1 MSFFQRREVGRI
13 YVIRME
19 LPDGYVVHKIGMC
32 NSDRSVDRMLE
43 ILRSWFMRFRFIPYC
58 ELRLDM
64 QTNYP
69 KELEAHIH
77 KILDRHRFT
86 PHMKVEGGT
95 EMFIG
100 IDEFRVLHYL
110 RTFNEDLI
118 PKLNMSDKDY
128 EHFGQ
133 LISP

>member
-1 MSFFQRREVGRI
+1 MAFFERKDVGRI

-19 LPDGYVVHKIGMC
+19 LPDGYIVHKIGMC
-32 NSDRSVDRMLE
+32 NSNRSVDRMLE

-58 ELRLDM
+58 ELKLDM
-64 QTNYP
+64 ECNCP

-77 KILDRHRFT
+77 KILGHQQFH
-86 PHMKVEGGT
+86 PHMKVDGGC

-110 RTFNEDLI
+110 RTFNEDLAGR
-118 PKLNMSDKDY
+118 LNLTDKDY
-128 EHFGQ
+128 ENLGQ

>member
-1 MSFFQRREVGRI
+1 MAFFARRDVGRI

-64 QTNYP
+64 ETSYP

-77 KILDRHRFT
+77 NILAHQRFH

-100 IDEFRVLHYL
+100 IDEFRVIHYL
-110 RTFNEDLI
+110 KTFNEDLV
-118 PKLNMSDKDY
+118 PKLNMTGPQY
-128 EHFGQ
+128 EILGQ
-133 LISP
+133 LVSP

>member
-1 MSFFQRREVGRI
+1 MAFFQKRETGRI

-19 LPDGYVVHKIGMC
+19 LPDGYVVHKIGMT
-32 NSDRSVDRMLE
+32 NSDRAVDRMLE
-43 ILRSWFMRFRFIPYC
+43 ILRSWFMRFRFVPYC
-58 ELRLDM
+58 ELRLNM
-64 QTNYP
+64 ETGYP
-69 KELEAHIH
+69 KEIEKHIH
-77 KILDRHRFT
+77 NILSHRQFH

-110 RTFNEDLI
+110 RTFNEDLA
-118 PKLNMSDKDY
+118 PKLKLTDKNY
-128 EHFGQ
+128 KVLGQ

>member
-1 MSFFQRREVGRI
+1 MFFSRREVGRI

-19 LPDGYVVHKIGMC
+19 LPDGLIIHKIGMC

-58 ELRLDM
+58 QLKLDM

-69 KELEAHIH
+69 KELESHIH
-77 KILDRHRFT
+77 QILKHKQFV

-95 EMFIG
+95 EMFHG
-100 IDEFRVLHYL
+100 LDEFRVLHYL
-110 RTFNEDLI
+110 RTFNEDLV
-118 PKLNMSDKDY
+118 PTLNLTDENFKVL
-128 EHFGQ
+128 GQ
-133 LISP
+133 LISA